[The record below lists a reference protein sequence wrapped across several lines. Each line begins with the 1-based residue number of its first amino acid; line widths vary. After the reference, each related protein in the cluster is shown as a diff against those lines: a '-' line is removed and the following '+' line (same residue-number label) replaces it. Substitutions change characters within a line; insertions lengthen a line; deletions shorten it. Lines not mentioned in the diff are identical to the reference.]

1 MWAFA
6 IFVTGFIFSL
16 GFTFL
21 TKEILNRKYVEK
33 SRKVNKIYEDEVDS
47 SDMAKS
53 SVTLILK

>member
-47 SDMAKS
+47 LDTAKS
-53 SVTLILK
+53 CVS

>member
-21 TKEILNRKYVEK
+21 TKEILNRKNVEK

-47 SDMAKS
+47 LDKAKS
-53 SVTLILK
+53 CVS